1 MATSRAL
8 LLKEAAPQLHTSN
21 IDVLAQGQS
30 FLGGALSFLNHSLS
44 VAAAAGSAQAVLA
57 SLTKV
62 FFGSSPSYAN
72 HSYRGLS
79 EAKQRSSACCCGGS
93 RAGWNGH
100 YSCFSR
106 YGVNF

>member
-62 FFGSSPSYAN
+62 FLGAPLLTQTTAIEGSLRQSNVA
-72 HSYRGLS
+72 RLVAVAAQGL
-79 EAKQRSSACCCGGS
+79 
-93 RAGWNGH
+93 AGTDITAALAAM
-100 YSCFSR
+100 
-106 YGVNF
+106 V